1 MKHLVFVILA
11 WFFLLLGIIGILLPV
26 MPTTPFLLAALYF
39 AVESPRVQKFI
50 NSNPILKKYVEWF
63 QGKRPLS
70 PKIKYASLAMVW
82 ISLSISFYFTDSAV
96 THIALLLVGIILSI
110 YFLHLKIH

>member
-1 MKHLVFVILA
+1 MKHLLFVILA

-39 AVESPRVQKFI
+39 AAESPQVQKFI
-50 NSNPILKKYVEWF
+50 NGNPLLKKYVEGF
-63 QGKRPLS
+63 QGREPLP

-82 ISLSISFYFTDSAV
+82 ISLSISFYFSTSAV
-96 THIALLLVGIILSI
+96 THGILLLVGIILSI
-110 YFLHLKIH
+110 YFLRLKIR